1 MNQTDTIHL
10 LGQCQSGVQMAVSA
24 INEVLPVVE
33 DLQLR
38 QELTS
43 CKEQHEQL
51 GQRAQALL
59 TQLHQ
64 PEQSPSPV
72 ALGMSWLKTNVK
84 LAVMPGDHSVADL
97 VTDGLNM
104 GVKSLTKCRNRYTG
118 ASESAK
124 QIAHDL
130 ISSELSL
137 TQSLRQFL

>member
-1 MNQTDTIHL
+1 MIEHDTIKL
-10 LGQCQSGVQMAVSA
+10 LRECDAGIKMGVSS
-24 INEVLPVVE
+24 IDEVL
-33 DLQLR
+33 DYTHSG
-38 QELTS
+38 ELKKYLTD
-43 CKEQHEQL
+43 CKNKHEKLKEEIQ
-51 GQRAQALL
+51 GLL
-59 TQLHQ
+59 DKYHDDGKE
-64 PEQSPSPV
+64 PN
-72 ALGMSWLKTNVK
+72 AMAKGMSWMKTNVK

>member
-38 QELTS
+38 QELTN
-43 CKEQHEQL
+43 CKQQHEQL
-51 GQRAQALL
+51 GQQARALL

-72 ALGMSWLKTNVK
+72 ALGISWLKTNVK